1 SAWNTAV
8 PMAESRKA
16 ASMPPCTMP
25 SALACCAPGRKAR
38 TTRPASIFSNHGP
51 LAAAKPSA
59 SVSSRKPGGMDTAQ
73 LSYRY
78 AAVHIRLHPPIR
90 TCKLTRSIPCDCWSG
105 WLLAEGGI
113 MSVDEAR
120 RFEQDLTNNSE
131 LLGKIKSVVSSLASF
146 VEAGKA
152 HGYNFTLADAKQLVR
167 DKVPRH
173 QLSDEQ
179 LDAIAAGHGL
189 GGSGGVRGVG
199 GGGSGSPDGVVS
211 GLLRSWGAGPA

>member
-1 SAWNTAV
+1 
-8 PMAESRKA
+8 
-16 ASMPPCTMP
+16 
-25 SALACCAPGRKAR
+25 
-38 TTRPASIFSNHGP
+38 
-51 LAAAKPSA
+51 
-59 SVSSRKPGGMDTAQ
+59 
-73 LSYRY
+73 
-78 AAVHIRLHPPIR
+78 
-90 TCKLTRSIPCDCWSG
+90 
-105 WLLAEGGI
+105 

-131 LLGKIKSVVSSLASF
+131 LLAKIKSVVSSLASF

-189 GGSGGVRGVG
+189 GGSAGIGGLGSG
-199 GGGSGSPDGVVS
+199 IAGISGSPNVVVS
-211 GLLRSWGAGPA
+211 GIVVSG